1 MRPLLYSL
9 LFAILAV
16 PACTVW
22 DPDYEPDPN
31 TSLRDLLAPYTDR
44 AAPMNAVE
52 RDRLRFAVERLATR
66 HPGHV
71 ASQVAASALSFSSGE
86 CQRAQGYVDRALSL
100 EPANI
105 EARCLR
111 IRIAVADGSLDLA
124 RKLIDAGLRLRPDAA
139 ALYESSAWVYQL
151 NGKFDDAMQALSA
164 AEVLKAP
171 KWRIM
176 FHRGLLDELRGNL
189 DAAEAHYR
197 AAIDTNEQCLEARQR
212 LAGLAAIRRADHATK
227 GREQE
232 P

>member
-71 ASQVAASALSFSSGE
+71 ASQVAASALSFSSG
-86 CQRAQGYVDRALSL
+86 
-100 EPANI
+100 
-105 EARCLR
+105 
-111 IRIAVADGSLDLA
+111 
-124 RKLIDAGLRLRPDAA
+124 
-139 ALYESSAWVYQL
+139 
-151 NGKFDDAMQALSA
+151 
-164 AEVLKAP
+164 
-171 KWRIM
+171 
-176 FHRGLLDELRGNL
+176 
-189 DAAEAHYR
+189 
-197 AAIDTNEQCLEARQR
+197 
-212 LAGLAAIRRADHATK
+212 
-227 GREQE
+227 
-232 P
+232 